1 MSPEVDSALQVA
13 VVAEPEGAIGRIT
26 LRRPDAMNAITVALA
41 DDLAAAVRRLGD
53 TCDVVVIRGAGGNF
67 CVGGDFHELERL
79 RAEGSGAMATLFEA
93 FGRACEAIAEAPV
106 PVVAAVQGYAMA
118 GGFELLQA
126 CDLAVVQSDAVLAD
140 NHARFGMVPGGGGSQ
155 RLPRLVG
162 RHRAAALIL
171 TGDRIS
177 GAEAFAWGL
186 AYRAP
191 EPADF
196 DAVLEEL
203 VASLASR
210 QRAAQQRT
218 KRLIRSGLD
227 LPLADGLALERDVVV
242 EYLSGEAAGA
252 SIATFT
258 ENRG

>member
-1 MSPEVDSALQVA
+1 MSAE
-13 VVAEPEGAIGRIT
+13 VVAERDGAIGRIT
-26 LRRPDAMNAITVALA
+26 LSRPEAMNAITIELA
-41 DDLAAAVRRLGD
+41 EGLAAAVTELGD
-53 TCDVVVIRGAGGNF
+53 DCNVVVIRGAGGNF

-79 RAEGSGAMATLFEA
+79 RADGPAAMAMLFEA
-93 FGRACEAIAEAPV
+93 FGRACEAVAEAPA

-126 CDLAVVQSDAVLAD
+126 CDVAVVQSDAVLAD

-171 TGDRIS
+171 TGDRLS
-177 GAEAFAWGL
+177 GSEALAWGL

-196 DAVLEEL
+196 DTALEEL
-203 VASLASR
+203 LASLASR
-210 QRAAQQRT
+210 QPAAQRCT

-227 LPLADGLALERDVVV
+227 LPLADALALEREVVV
-242 EYLSGEAAGA
+242 EHLSGEAAGE
-252 SIATFT
+252 SIAGFT
-258 ENRG
+258 GNRG